1 VKSMGIVSYFI
12 ATSLD
17 GFIADVNDDVGWLFT
32 DADYGYQ
39 AFYNSVDVI
48 VMGRKSFD
56 VILSY
61 GAYPYTE
68 KQNYV
73 FSRHPHAESPV
84 DCAEYVSVPPE
95 QFVASLKETIAGKIW
110 LLGGSEIAA
119 CLLDAGLIDELV
131 VSVHPYLLGRGIPLF
146 ATGITP
152 TVLTRTGVALFPSGL
167 VQITYRWEV

>member
-1 VKSMGIVSYFI
+1 MGTVSYFV

-17 GFIADVNDDVGWLFT
+17 GFIADMNDDVSWLFT

-39 AFYNSVDVI
+39 AFYDAVDVI

-56 VILSY
+56 MILSY
-61 GAYPYTE
+61 GAYPYPE
-68 KQNYV
+68 KQSYV
-73 FSRHPHAESPV
+73 FSRHPHAVSPV
-84 DCAEYVSVPPE
+84 ECAEYVFVPPE
-95 QFVASLKETIAGKIW
+95 QFVASLKETIAGTIW

-131 VSVHPYLLGRGIPLF
+131 VSVHPYLLGRGVPLF

-152 TVLTRTGVALFPSGL
+152 TALSLVGVASFPSGL
-167 VQITYRWEV
+167 VQMTYRWDV